1 MTTIT
6 EKPAAAAPPA
16 EKRKALGR
24 GLDSLLPSAPRAANP
39 SASNPPPEAAPR
51 PGFFNPPLTRVEPII
66 PEAPDGGPLPVD
78 AHAVL
83 QLPLEWIERNPYQTR
98 SSIED
103 AELEELAASI
113 RTNGVLQPVTVRQ
126 VGEQRYALITGER
139 RWRASGRAGRNTI
152 PAIVR
157 HVSDQQALEMTIVE
171 NLQREDLNCID
182 QARAFAR
189 LSQEFGLTQEKI
201 ALRTGC
207 ERSTVGNYLRLLRLP
222 GEVQDLLKAG
232 QLEFSH
238 ARVLLQ
244 LRDPNQIP
252 KVAERA
258 VRKKMSVQLLEELVM
273 ELSGLK
279 QAESGAAAKPQV
291 DPNVRAAE
299 QELQRLLGCR
309 VSVRD
314 RRGRGKIV
322 IEYKSIEDFDRVM
335 EMLKGRSQ

>member
-1 MTTIT
+1 
-6 EKPAAAAPPA
+6 
-16 EKRKALGR
+16 
-24 GLDSLLPSAPRAANP
+24 
-39 SASNPPPEAAPR
+39 
-51 PGFFNPPLTRVEPII
+51 
-66 PEAPDGGPLPVD
+66 
-78 AHAVL
+78 
-83 QLPLEWIERNPYQTR
+83 
-98 SSIED
+98 
-103 AELEELAASI
+103 
-113 RTNGVLQPVTVRQ
+113 
-126 VGEQRYALITGER
+126 
-139 RWRASGRAGRNTI
+139 
-152 PAIVR
+152 
-157 HVSDQQALEMTIVE
+157 MTIVE

-222 GEVQDLLKAG
+222 GEVQDMLKAG

>member
-6 EKPAAAAPPA
+6 EKPAAAPLSA

-24 GLDSLLPSAPRAANP
+24 GLDSLLPSAPRVANP
-39 SASNPPPEAAPR
+39 APNPPTAEAPPR
-51 PGFFNPPLTRVEPII
+51 ATFFNPPLTRVEPII
-66 PEAPDGGPLPVD
+66 PESPDGTPLPVD

-83 QLPLEWIERNPYQTR
+83 HLPLDWIERNPYQTR

-103 AELEELAASI
+103 TELEELAASI
-113 RTNGVLQPVTVRQ
+113 RTNGVLQPITVRQ

-139 RWRASGRAGRNTI
+139 RWRATQRAGRNTI
-152 PAIVR
+152 PSIVR

-207 ERSTVGNYLRLLRLP
+207 ERSTVGNYLRLLKLP
-222 GEVQDLLKAG
+222 GEVQDMLKAG

-258 VRKKMSVQLLEELVM
+258 VAKKMSVQLLEDLVM

-279 QAESGAAAKPQV
+279 EAPPEAAKPRV
-291 DPNVRAAE
+291 DPNVHAAE

-322 IEYKSIEDFDRVM
+322 IEYKTIEDFDRVM
-335 EMLKGRSQ
+335 EMLKGKNQ

>member
-6 EKPAAAAPPA
+6 EKPAPAPAA

-24 GLDSLLPSAPRAANP
+24 GLDSLLPSAPRVANP
-39 SASNPPPEAAPR
+39 SASPQPPTEAAR
-51 PGFFNPPLTRVEPII
+51 PTFFHPPLTRVEPII

-83 QLPLEWIERNPYQTR
+83 QLPLDWIERNPYQTR

-113 RTNGVLQPVTVRQ
+113 RTNGVLQPITVRQ

-139 RWRASGRAGRNTI
+139 RWRASARAGRNTI

-207 ERSTVGNYLRLLRLP
+207 ERSTVGNYLRLLKLP
-222 GEVQDLLKAG
+222 GEVQDMLKAG

-252 KVAERA
+252 KIAERA

-279 QAESGAAAKPQV
+279 RAEPGESAKAQV
-291 DPNVRAAE
+291 DPNVKAAQ

-322 IEYKSIEDFDRVM
+322 IEYKSIEDFDRVL